1 MELELHEKS
10 AVVYGGSKGIGLA
23 IAQQLFNEGA
33 NVCIVS
39 RSEKNL
45 ASAKKLISQSHR
57 NKFLICRGDLA
68 QKDSILRVK
77 TFLETAIG
85 SPDIIIN
92 NSGGPPRGSFQDH
105 EETVW
110 VDTFEQHLLS
120 LVRLLKGFSEP
131 MIQKKWGRF
140 INVSSTVALEPSA
153 MMCLSAA
160 MRAGVAALSKSASLS
175 LAETGV
181 TINTICPGGVA
192 TDRLLSLIIDKSSS
206 TGESYE
212 KLLVEAAASI
222 PMKRF
227 AEPCEVANLVT
238 FLCSTKAD
246 YITGRTHS
254 VDGGL
259 VKSL

>member
-1 MELELHEKS
+1 MELELNGKT
-10 AVVYGGSKGIGLA
+10 AVVFGGSKGIGLA

-39 RSEKNL
+39 RSEENL
-45 ASAKKLISQSHR
+45 VNAKKLISRSHQ
-57 NKFLICRGDLA
+57 NKFLTYVGDLGSN
-68 QKDSILRVK
+68 DSITGVK
-77 TFLETAIG
+77 TYVENALG
-85 SPDIIIN
+85 LPDIIIN

-105 EETVW
+105 EENAWIVS
-110 VDTFEQHLLS
+110 FEQHLLS
-120 LVRLLKGFSEP
+120 LVRLLKEFSKP
-131 MIQKKWGRF
+131 MTQKKWGRF
-140 INVSSTVALEPSA
+140 INISSTVALEPSA
-153 MMCLSAA
+153 MMCLSAT

-175 LAETGV
+175 MAETGV

-192 TDRLLSLIIDKSSS
+192 TDRLLSLISDQSSS
-206 TGESYE
+206 TE
-212 KLLVEAAASI
+212 KSFNELLVEAAASI

-227 AEPCEVANLVT
+227 AEPCEVANLAT

-246 YITGRTHS
+246 YITGRTHC

>member
-1 MELELHEKS
+1 MELELKEKI
-10 AVVYGGSKGIGLA
+10 AVVFGGSKGIGLA

-33 NVCIVS
+33 HVCIVS

-45 ASAKKLISQSHR
+45 SSAKNLITQANQ
-57 NKFLICRGDLA
+57 NKFLTYGGDLA
-68 QKDSILRVK
+68 EKDSIIGAKAFVK
-77 TFLETAIG
+77 NAVG
-85 SPDIIIN
+85 PPDIIIN

-105 EETVW
+105 EEKLW
-110 VDTFEQHLLS
+110 FDAFEQHLLS
-120 LVRLLKGFSEP
+120 LVRLLKEFSDP
-131 MIQKKWGRF
+131 MIEKKWGRF
-140 INVSSTVALEPSA
+140 INISSTVALEPSA

-175 LAETGV
+175 MAETGV
-181 TINTICPGGVA
+181 TVNTICPGGVS
-192 TDRLLSLIIDKSSS
+192 TDRLLSLIRDQSSS
-206 TGESYE
+206 TGKSFE

-227 AEPCEVANLVT
+227 AEPCEVANLAI